1 MTDRGELQAQLQSVK
16 ATIDKLDVEYEKG
29 MIDIGRYTKLMTEYN
44 IRKGKLEQELDGLAH
59 IRAAEYFDR
68 EWDEEDAEQED
79 RKQREDR
86 KHYRRLLD
94 QYRHILRT
102 VEDQMSKLGTGDAAW
117 VTLRNQ
123 ERECHQKIKKLE
135 LKLYG
140 GYYFDIDD
148 DQRAGWREQLAVQRK
163 NLRRLELQLAKYGSL
178 NAPLSLLN
186 QVDDVK
192 AEIERLERLLKTK

>member
-1 MTDRGELQAQLQSVK
+1 MPDEITAEQAPAEQQES
-16 ATIDKLDVEYEKG
+16 
-29 MIDIGRYTKLMTEYN
+29 
-44 IRKGKLEQELDGLAH
+44 EQEPTPSEQPPQQPVEPIQEDFGTNA
-59 IRAAEYFDR
+59 RAAEYFDR
-68 EWDEEDAEQED
+68 EWDEEDTEQED